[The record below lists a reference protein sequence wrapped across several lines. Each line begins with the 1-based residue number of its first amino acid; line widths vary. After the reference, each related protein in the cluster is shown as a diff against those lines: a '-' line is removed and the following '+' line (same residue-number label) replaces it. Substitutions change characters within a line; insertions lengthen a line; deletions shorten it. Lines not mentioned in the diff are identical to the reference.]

1 MFSGGDKSYV
11 KRRNKSRALAL
22 DSHCPAGYA
31 KSHSLIRQGNQNK
44 ELAMKINQL
53 SLFLENK
60 PGRLS
65 SPCRAL
71 ADAGINILTLSL
83 ADTQQF
89 GILRLI
95 VRDWAKA
102 QEVLKKAGCVVNVT
116 EVVAIEVN
124 DRPGG
129 LAEVLEIIEKA
140 KLNIEYM
147 YAFTFRR
154 EDRAVI
160 VFRFDNPDLAIKTL
174 TAKGINVI
182 GSVELY
188 SRAEK

>member
-1 MFSGGDKSYV
+1 
-11 KRRNKSRALAL
+11 
-22 DSHCPAGYA
+22 
-31 KSHSLIRQGNQNK
+31 
-44 ELAMKINQL
+44 MKINQL